1 MCGITGFLDFNKKSA
16 LEMLRQMSATLH
28 HRGPDDEG
36 NEIIQHPNVAIGMG
50 FRRLAIIELSSA
62 GHQPMKSADGNFTII
77 FNGEIYNHAELRK
90 QLEQE
95 GLSFRSQSDTEV
107 ILQSFSRWG
116 ISCIQKFIGMFA
128 IALYD
133 SKEEKVYLIR
143 DRAGVKPI
151 YWYFKNDLFL
161 FGSELKAFHRHPSF
175 QKEIDHGA
183 ISLYFQHGYI
193 PAPHCIFKNTYKLL
207 PGHYLTIDLRSKEI
221 RNSCYWDVSDFYN
234 KPKLAISET
243 EAITETEKILT
254 KAFNYRM
261 VADVPVG
268 IFLSGGYDSS
278 LVTALLQKERTQKL
292 KTFTI
297 GFEQESYNEAKH
309 ARKVAEHLGTEH
321 YEYTCTYKEAMDII
335 PMLPEISDEPLA
347 DSSLIPTYL
356 VSKMARKQVTVALSA
371 DGGDET
377 FAGYTK
383 YAKATDYLNKLQ
395 KLPSIAKTAAQ
406 IPALLWKMTS
416 SNSLSIPDRAD
427 KLQLILRAKHPVE
440 AFNIIT
446 QGMTQNEVSSL
457 LMNHITFPLSAFD
470 DFDKLKAPELLDNF
484 LWLDYKT
491 FLSDDILQK
500 VDRAT
505 MAVSLE
511 GREPLLDHNII
522 EWAAQLPSAFK
533 LNNGT
538 SKYLLRKITHQ
549 YIPKEIMEREK
560 MGFQI
565 PLHLWLKS
573 EMKDLL
579 LHHLSEESISKYQIF
594 KQAEVNAILNAYLNN
609 NNLDFYRLWK
619 LFNLQ
624 MWLDRW
630 TT

>member
-1 MCGITGFLDFNKKSA
+1 
-16 LEMLRQMSATLH
+16 
-28 HRGPDDEG
+28 
-36 NEIIQHPNVAIGMG
+36 
-50 FRRLAIIELSSA
+50 
-62 GHQPMKSADGNFTII
+62 
-77 FNGEIYNHAELRK
+77 
-90 QLEQE
+90 
-95 GLSFRSQSDTEV
+95 
-107 ILQSFSRWG
+107 
-116 ISCIQKFIGMFA
+116 
-128 IALYD
+128 
-133 SKEEKVYLIR
+133 
-143 DRAGVKPI
+143 
-151 YWYFKNDLFL
+151 
-161 FGSELKAFHRHPSF
+161 
-175 QKEIDHGA
+175 
-183 ISLYFQHGYI
+183 
-193 PAPHCIFKNTYKLL
+193 
-207 PGHYLTIDLRSKEI
+207 
-221 RNSCYWDVSDFYN
+221 
-234 KPKLAISET
+234 
-243 EAITETEKILT
+243 
-254 KAFNYRM
+254 
-261 VADVPVG
+261 
-268 IFLSGGYDSS
+268 
-278 LVTALLQKERTQKL
+278 
-292 KTFTI
+292 
-297 GFEQESYNEAKH
+297 
-309 ARKVAEHLGTEH
+309 
-321 YEYTCTYKEAMDII
+321 
-335 PMLPEISDEPLA
+335 
-347 DSSLIPTYL
+347 
-356 VSKMARKQVTVALSA
+356 
-371 DGGDET
+371 
-377 FAGYTK
+377 
-383 YAKATDYLNKLQ
+383 
-395 KLPSIAKTAAQ
+395 
-406 IPALLWKMTS
+406 
-416 SNSLSIPDRAD
+416 
-427 KLQLILRAKHPVE
+427 
-440 AFNIIT
+440 
-446 QGMTQNEVSSL
+446 MTQNEVSSL

>member
-533 LNNGT
+533 LMA
-538 SKYLLRKITHQ
+538 
-549 YIPKEIMEREK
+549 P
-560 MGFQI
+560 
-565 PLHLWLKS
+565 
-573 EMKDLL
+573 
-579 LHHLSEESISKYQIF
+579 
-594 KQAEVNAILNAYLNN
+594 
-609 NNLDFYRLWK
+609 
-619 LFNLQ
+619 
-624 MWLDRW
+624 
-630 TT
+630 